1 LQLNFLPPFRW
12 RQTETLA
19 FFWTIRKSDYFAAFW
34 KGFRIVGKI
43 EREDDGK
50 GDLAFGQF
58 NGLIVQSNLFGEV
71 VGQGQEAEGSVG
83 LLDVAKHLQERFLQ
97 RSIVLKK
104 VGLKRAFPGAVQNQ
118 SSNKDNILTAFNSLL
133 DFKCQISL
141 KAATR

>member
-104 VGLKRAFPGAVQNQ
+104 VGLKEGHFLGQCRTNHQIKITYSQ
-118 SSNKDNILTAFNSLL
+118 HLTACWILNVRS
-133 DFKCQISL
+133 
-141 KAATR
+141 R